1 MVSRKNVFIS
11 FSLAQQN
18 IRARLF
24 HTLLSVLGIVIGVA
38 ALVAILSLIDGMEK
52 YAQEQITNTTD
63 LKSLI
68 VRTEAYQQTNNV
80 WVKKDNY
87 AYLDYN
93 RFKQLRAS
101 FPSPTQSS
109 LRLSQSHL
117 VQLTGH
123 KQPVGA
129 RINGISSPY
138 PTRTKIAYGRYVS
151 EADVAAA
158 SRVAFVNQ
166 NFAKQMLGGQSPKAL
181 LGKTLTF
188 ADKTLTIV
196 GVLES
201 QQPDPKVAEVF
212 MPITLFSAE
221 EIDENPPF
229 GLIEA
234 NEVTAVPGLKT
245 HIEQWLKQQ
254 FKTRSTDFK
263 VDTNELRV
271 EQAAQGFLVFRVVMG
286 LIVGISV
293 LVGGIGV
300 MNVLLISV
308 TERTVEIGVRKAMG
322 AKKRDIL
329 YQFLAESITV
339 SLFGSFLGL
348 VLGMLATLVFIPIIK
363 AITKVPFQAAYTLN
377 TFVIISVVAIVVGI
391 VFGTYPALR
400 AARLDPVEAMR
411 RE

>member
-63 LKSLI
+63 LKSI
-68 VRTEAYQQTNNV
+68 FARTEAYQQTDNI
-80 WVKKDNY
+80 WVKKDSY

-101 FPSPTQSS
+101 LPLPAQSS
-109 LRLSQSHL
+109 LRVSQSHL
-117 VQLTGH
+117 VRLTGRT
-123 KQPVGA
+123 KPVGA
-129 RINGISSPY
+129 RINGIASPY
-138 PTRTKIAYGRYVS
+138 PTRTNIAYGRYVT

-158 SRVAFVNQ
+158 SQVAFVNQ
-166 NFAKQMLGGQSPKAL
+166 NFARQMLGGQSPKAL
-181 LGKTLTF
+181 LGKTLTV

-196 GVLES
+196 GVLEP
-201 QQPDPKVAEVF
+201 QQPDPKVAEIF
-212 MPITLFSAE
+212 MPITLFSPAE
-221 EIDENPPF
+221 IRESPPVF
-229 GLIEA
+229 VAEA
-234 NEVTAVPGLKT
+234 DEVTAVPALKT
-245 HIEQWLKQQ
+245 HIEKWLKQQ
-254 FKTRSTDFK
+254 FRNQSSDFK

-271 EQAAQGFLVFRVVMG
+271 QQAAQGFLVFRVVMG

-363 AITKVPFQAAYTLN
+363 AVTNVPFQAAYTLN
-377 TFVIISVVAIVVGI
+377 TFLIISVVAIVVGI